1 MERWSIQVDK
11 EYLKY
16 SAAHFLIFPD
26 GSAERL
32 HGHNYRV
39 YAEVEGPL
47 SEQGLVMDFYSIK
60 PLLRDLVEQL
70 DEVWLLPGEHP
81 ELKIQT
87 REDGVVEVRYSE
99 RYYAAPKEDVLVL
112 PLNNTSVENMAAW
125 LGKKLRA
132 ALAEKF
138 PQVEPDKIWLAVEES
153 PGQRGVYCST
163 LSTTTELG

>member
-1 MERWSIQVDK
+1 
-11 EYLKY
+11 
-16 SAAHFLIFPD
+16 
-26 GSAERL
+26 
-32 HGHNYRV
+32 
-39 YAEVEGPL
+39 
-47 SEQGLVMDFYSIK
+47 MDFYSIK

-87 REDGVVEVRYSE
+87 REDGVVEVRYRE